1 MDYAA
6 HVAAYGYAVLPNQVS
21 PETLDALAAA
31 LAELDRT
38 DGAVRRRGESRATYA
53 IRNLLTLVPEVQR
66 LASTPRLLEIAQSTL
81 GDGAFPVRGLL
92 FDKTPEANW
101 RVGWHQDTA
110 IPLRAQRDVPGFSG
124 WSTKAGVLH
133 ADAPAEVLDRMLAI
147 RVHLDD
153 CGAAN
158 APLQVLSGSHR
169 FGRIESTPDALK
181 NGPTQTLTVQ
191 RGDLILMK
199 PLTLHASLPS
209 SAPGHRRVIHLEYAR
224 GPLPGGLEW
233 GLS

>member
-6 HVAAYGYAVLPNQVS
+6 HVTAHGYAILPNQLT
-21 PETLDALAAA
+21 PETLDALIAA
-31 LAELDRT
+31 LGELDRT

-66 LASTPRLLEIAQSTL
+66 LAASAPILEIAQNVL
-81 GDGAFPVRGLL
+81 GHGAFPVRGLL

-110 IPLRAQRDVPGFSG
+110 VPLRTQRDVADFSG
-124 WSTKAGVLH
+124 WSMKAGVLH
-133 ADAPAEVLDRMLAI
+133 ADAPADVLDRMLAI

-169 FGRIESTPDALK
+169 FGRIEYTADALK
-181 NGPTQTLTVQ
+181 NCPAQTLTVQ

-209 SAPGHRRVIHLEYAR
+209 ASPGHRRVIHLEYAH